1 MSRDEKKSSQP
12 VSLLHPSETHDF
24 HVSKHDRARIS
35 KARVVPSGQAWGNT
49 PKFRP
54 VHVVESMFQVVGQ
67 QASVLV
73 MGRVV
78 GANFGSC

>member
-1 MSRDEKKSSQP
+1 MIFTVPNMTE
-12 VSLLHPSETHDF
+12 LG
-24 HVSKHDRARIS
+24 IS

-67 QASVLV
+67 QSSVLV

-78 GANFGSC
+78 GANFGSCG